1 MRKAFCST
9 KLAIFFLSILFI
21 IACGG
26 SGGDSAP
33 PGPPPAFTT
42 ADLAGLS
49 NIIGVS
55 TGGANQGILAGSVT
69 LSTTGNVTSGSYFH
83 SVGTTANFT
92 GGSFALS
99 GTGIISGVVNTNI
112 GVTSTV
118 LYGKLAASKS
128 FGSFV
133 STTNFGEYDLATVI
147 KSGGSF
153 SSTDIQGTWHIC
165 EISSGGTVENV
176 YYGTLEVGS
185 GGTFTTARSS
195 GTVTV
200 NSAGIFSGSA
210 SSIPPG
216 STSTFEGAL
225 DASKELGIYYTISSI
240 GEYSIAIAIK
250 EAGIFSLSDLSGTW
264 HFTLASNGVSE
275 GVSYGTIQ
283 LDSAGQVRGGY
294 YRSSGANV
302 SLSGGSVSITTAG
315 VLTGTINASDGMTF
329 TVVYG
334 KMNQSKN
341 IISLVG
347 PSSTGGRDFIIALK
361 E

>member
-1 MRKAFCST
+1 MRKAFCSA
-9 KLAIFFLSILFI
+9 KLALFFLSILFI

-26 SGGDSAP
+26 GGGDSAP

-55 TGGANQGILAGSVT
+55 TGGANQGILYGSGT
-69 LSTTGNVTSGSYFH
+69 LSSTGNITSGSYFH
-83 SVGTTANFT
+83 SIGTMANMT
-92 GGSFALS
+92 GGSLALT
-99 GTGIISGVVNTNI
+99 GIGIISGVINTSV

-133 STTNFGEYDLATVI
+133 STTNFGEYDLITVI

-185 GGTFTTARSS
+185 GGTYTTPRSS
-195 GTVTV
+195 GTVTI
-200 NSAGIFSGSA
+200 NSAGIFSGS
-210 SSIPPG
+210 G
-216 STSTFEGAL
+216 SLLPSGTATFAGAL
-225 DASKELGIYYTISSI
+225 DASKEFGVYYTTYSN

-250 EAGIFSLSDLSGTW
+250 ESGVFSLSDLRGTW

-294 YRSSGANV
+294 YRSSGTNV

-341 IISLVG
+341 VISLVG